1 MYLTLSFLFIVWHRC
16 YGKRSRFLE
25 TACGGVNCEI
35 GAINLVVFQSTVL
48 VFVWRDIL
56 GKNVGSWLE
65 ESYGED
71 GVGRGACL
79 AAERET
85 VVTARC

>member
-35 GAINLVVFQSTVL
+35 GAINLVVIQSTVL

-56 GKNVGSWLE
+56 GKNVGSWFE
-65 ESYGED
+65 ESYGEND
-71 GVGRGACL
+71 VGACG
-79 AAERET
+79 AAEREA
-85 VVTARC
+85 VVAAS